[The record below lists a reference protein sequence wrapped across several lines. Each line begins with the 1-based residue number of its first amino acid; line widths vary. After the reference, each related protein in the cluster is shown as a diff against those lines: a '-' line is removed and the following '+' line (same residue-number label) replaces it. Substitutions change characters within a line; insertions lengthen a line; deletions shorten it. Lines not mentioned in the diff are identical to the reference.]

1 MPKMVSLEMPKP
13 KKESKTDMPSPMMDQ
28 KYPYGTRVELRD
40 EMVKK
45 FGCLKDCSVGDEVMI
60 TAKGKITM
68 MRSEERQGDN
78 DKNPKEN
85 SSVDIQLT
93 DMSMAMDDDG
103 AMDKGFDEASK
114 DTKED

>member
-1 MPKMVSLEMPKP
+1 MPKMISLEMPKP
-13 KKESKTDMPSPMMDQ
+13 KKETKTDMAMPMMGQ
-28 KYPYGTRVELRD
+28 KYPYGTRIELRD

-45 FGCLKDCSVGDEVMI
+45 FGCLEDCSVGDEVMI

-78 DKNPKEN
+78 NKNPKKN

-93 DMSMAMDDDG
+93 DMSMMMDEEG
-103 AMDKGFDEASK
+103 AMSKGFEEASK
-114 DTKED
+114 EAKED